1 MFVCFSDIEV
11 ACTKYEGVDA
21 VKRALRKGLELS
33 TEAMPIKVCTV
44 QLSSI
49 LLHFLFRLYTHVM
62 TKCYFIFLAV
72 HNSVLSIKECN
83 THTQY
88 STASGD
94 PCELSPSCSSFPPAY
109 TCSNQVLFQ
118 LYYCTQFSP
127 LDQHSTEAITHTHS
141 TVQLSCFSFPPV
153 YTCSNQVLLQL
164 CSFTQFCPLDQLSV
178 EAQKSIL
185 RLCSNI
191 L

>member
-83 THTQY
+83 THT
-88 STASGD
+88 
-94 PCELSPSCSSFPPAY
+94 
-109 TCSNQVLFQ
+109 
-118 LYYCTQFSP
+118 
-127 LDQHSTEAITHTHS
+127 HS
-141 TVQLSCFSFPPV
+141 TVQLVVILVNCLLPAPLFLQHTHVPTKCYFSFITV
-153 YTCSNQVLLQL
+153 HNSLLL
-164 CSFTQFCPLDQLSV
+164 I
-178 EAQKSIL
+178 SIVQ
-185 RLCSNI
+185 RL
-191 L
+191 